1 MIDGNFRL
9 NSVNQNN
16 QIKRQYH
23 RPKTLIKYK
32 YICPCCGNL
41 KLNIEV
47 EEVLNS
53 TYAITPDGEEGKC
66 IKVEK
71 GACDCNYILSC
82 RKCGSWINF
91 NDYQEMPYWEND
103 WYGKTMEDVFEYE
116 ERMKKFGEEIKTIWS
131 KL

>member
-16 QIKRQYH
+16 KIKMQYH
-23 RPKTLIKYK
+23 QPKTLIKYK

-91 NDYQEMPYWEND
+91 NDYKEMPYWEND
-103 WYGKTMEDVFEYE
+103 WYGKTIKDIEDNKQSLKNL
-116 ERMKKFGEEIKTIWS
+116 KKELDEIWGE
-131 KL
+131 L